1 MVLPSE
7 GFREKAHMSVTLSFR
22 RSILSA
28 AGAWLLLCAS
38 GSIKLHAQITAT
50 ILGTVTD
57 ASGAAVPTAKIGI
70 RNVGTGATRSTTSD
84 SQGRY
89 RAPELQVGEYEMEA
103 AQQGFQTVARKGI
116 TLTVGGQSVV
126 DFSLP
131 VGQQQ
136 QTVTVQGEA
145 SQVETTNATVGAL
158 TDQRQMRELPLNGR
172 NFEQL
177 ILLAPGVQTVTSF
190 NAIGQQGRAPSYSVA
205 GARPEGQ
212 AILLDDENL
221 QTFWNKGMSSIMGTS
236 LGVEGIAEFQTL
248 TNTFSAQFGG
258 NGAVVNAVSRSGS
271 NSFHGSAFEFLRNSA
286 LDARKYFDGASLPVF
301 RRNQFG
307 GSLGGPVK
315 TNRAFF
321 FGNYEGI
328 RQLQGVTKIATVP
341 DGTHRTPTFARA
353 TNPATYDAL
362 VSTVALYPMPTTFI
376 GGGLGQ
382 VATVGNQ
389 VGNEDYVLGRLDYSV
404 SEKDSLFV
412 RYISDKAFFL
422 EPYGGGAGTGNGD
435 LALWSERDRSRNQF
449 ITVEER
455 RIISPTLVNVARV
468 SFSRPVSSGFVSE
481 QHSALQYFAGAG
493 KQDGS
498 VTITGLSGLG
508 GSIITPFVMN
518 QNRFTEADDL
528 LWTKGSH
535 SMRFGVQVVRLQS
548 NTDNPKRE
556 SPAWA
561 FQGLASFL
569 AGTAQ
574 TVQGVPLS
582 PTNYSPRDYRQTQ
595 ISPYFQDDWKVIS
608 KLTLNLGLRWD
619 YVTNPTDSHNQLYG
633 FRNFA
638 TSTGYEPIPNVFL
651 NNPSGRNFNPR
662 FGFAYD
668 PFADHK
674 TSIRGGFGIF
684 QDIIMPPNYQSGF
697 GQAKPWENQ
706 QQVNPVYP
714 FAFASISPSLP
725 SVSSAG
731 WSGQQNAT
739 PYMMQ
744 YNLNIQRQ
752 LAQST
757 ILSVGYVGSRGLHL
771 MTAADGNP
779 PIPVITANGG
789 YQFASLVAGRITQF
803 GRVNKNLGVFLDMSP
818 VASSQYHSLQASLN
832 RRLVRNIQAQASYT
846 YSKCIDDGSFGLT
859 SFNSNTSGSVTNPY
873 QRFTDRSV
881 CSFDITETLRVNSI
895 VTLPFRGNRVVEGW
909 QVSGIFSAQTGVS
922 YNISTGF
929 DQAGLVGT
937 GTVRPNYIAGC
948 NSKTGLVDK
957 WFDPAC
963 FSPAGVGLLGN
974 VGRLSE
980 RGPGFVNTDLA
991 LLKDTR
997 LRRISENFAIQ
1008 FRAEFFNIFNHTNFG
1023 LPRATLFSQGTNG
1036 AGVPVSS
1043 AGRITSTI
1051 GNARQIQFG
1060 LKLVF

>member
-1 MVLPSE
+1 
-7 GFREKAHMSVTLSFR
+7 MSVTLSFR

-341 DGTHRTPTFARA
+341 DGTRRTPTFARA
-353 TNPATYDAL
+353 ANPATYDAL
-362 VSTVALYPMPTTFI
+362 VSTVALYPMPTTLI

-535 SMRFGVQVVRLQS
+535 SMRFGVQVVRVQS
-548 NTDNPKRE
+548 R
-556 SPAWA
+556 
-561 FQGLASFL
+561 
-569 AGTAQ
+569 
-574 TVQGVPLS
+574 
-582 PTNYSPRDYRQTQ
+582 
-595 ISPYFQDDWKVIS
+595 
-608 KLTLNLGLRWD
+608 
-619 YVTNPTDSHNQLYG
+619 
-633 FRNFA
+633 
-638 TSTGYEPIPNVFL
+638 
-651 NNPSGRNFNPR
+651 
-662 FGFAYD
+662 
-668 PFADHK
+668 
-674 TSIRGGFGIF
+674 
-684 QDIIMPPNYQSGF
+684 
-697 GQAKPWENQ
+697 
-706 QQVNPVYP
+706 
-714 FAFASISPSLP
+714 
-725 SVSSAG
+725 
-731 WSGQQNAT
+731 
-739 PYMMQ
+739 
-744 YNLNIQRQ
+744 
-752 LAQST
+752 
-757 ILSVGYVGSRGLHL
+757 
-771 MTAADGNP
+771 
-779 PIPVITANGG
+779 
-789 YQFASLVAGRITQF
+789 
-803 GRVNKNLGVFLDMSP
+803 
-818 VASSQYHSLQASLN
+818 
-832 RRLVRNIQAQASYT
+832 
-846 YSKCIDDGSFGLT
+846 
-859 SFNSNTSGSVTNPY
+859 
-873 QRFTDRSV
+873 
-881 CSFDITETLRVNSI
+881 
-895 VTLPFRGNRVVEGW
+895 
-909 QVSGIFSAQTGVS
+909 
-922 YNISTGF
+922 
-929 DQAGLVGT
+929 
-937 GTVRPNYIAGC
+937 
-948 NSKTGLVDK
+948 
-957 WFDPAC
+957 
-963 FSPAGVGLLGN
+963 
-974 VGRLSE
+974 
-980 RGPGFVNTDLA
+980 
-991 LLKDTR
+991 
-997 LRRISENFAIQ
+997 
-1008 FRAEFFNIFNHTNFG
+1008 
-1023 LPRATLFSQGTNG
+1023 
-1036 AGVPVSS
+1036 
-1043 AGRITSTI
+1043 
-1051 GNARQIQFG
+1051 
-1060 LKLVF
+1060 